1 MSSLYS
7 QRTYDNALL
16 LKDAGLVCITAT
28 AENGTVI
35 LDLGPGFV
43 CGDLVVDLVAI
54 ETGNSDER
62 WMLSLEGSTV
72 AAMSSTSVCLA
83 QKNFGQLVAPQDAAV
98 TATGRYIIPFRN
110 EENGTLYRYVR
121 YQITGTGT
129 IGTGINFKAFIA
141 KCDC

>member
-1 MSSLYS
+1 MSNLYS

-16 LKDAGLVCITAT
+16 LKAAGLVCTSAT
-28 AENGTVI
+28 SENGTTI
-35 LDLGPGFV
+35 LDLGDGFV
-43 CGDLVVDLVAI
+43 EGDLVIDLVAI

-98 TATGRYIIPFRN
+98 TAVGRYIIPFRN

-129 IGTGINFKAFIA
+129 IGTGINFVAFLA
-141 KCDC
+141 KDGG